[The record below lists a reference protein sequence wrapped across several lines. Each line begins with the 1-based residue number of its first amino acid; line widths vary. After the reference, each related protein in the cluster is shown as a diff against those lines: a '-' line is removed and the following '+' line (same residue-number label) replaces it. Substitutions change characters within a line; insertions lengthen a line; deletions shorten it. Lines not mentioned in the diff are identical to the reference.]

1 MQTEIPNPKSEIVYP
16 LSIFNQKN
24 QKRVSRK
31 PFRVGNKISMNQMK
45 TIKFLST
52 MAIGFALSFFTMG
65 CNNPPST
72 DVKQAVTKVA
82 ETVTNPLFAIAP
94 FEYAGM
100 AEKSLSLLSSLDFD
114 AWAATLADDV
124 TYSFPDGDQNTRTT
138 LVGKKAIVDWYK
150 NFKTVTGLQS
160 MTMSEF
166 NSMPIDVTGDAKGGA
181 TKGIYVI
188 SYLSNTMVFKNAT
201 LPLRMNFSLHFNGD
215 KKVDRYTS
223 YYDRTPIIKAIGMN
237 LLEKKKAK

>member
-1 MQTEIPNPKSEIVYP
+1 MLEAFSLIYKTIY
-16 LSIFNQKN
+16 
-24 QKRVSRK
+24 
-31 PFRVGNKISMNQMK
+31 QMK
-45 TIKFLST
+45 NNHYLSMTATAITLCLFSISCNTPTTDADAKQTI
-52 MAIGFALSFFTMG
+52 A
-65 CNNPPST
+65 
-72 DVKQAVTKVA
+72 KVA
-82 ETVTNPLFAIAP
+82 DAVTNPLFSIAP
-94 FEYAGM
+94 VEYAGL
-100 AEKSLSLLSSLDFD
+100 AEKSLMLLSGLDFD
-114 AWAATLADDV
+114 AWASTLADDV

-150 NFKTVTGLQS
+150 NFKTVAGLQS

-188 SYLSNTMVFKNAT
+188 SYFSNTMVFKNAT

-237 LLEKKKAK
+237 LLEKKKEK